1 MVRKLERESDC
12 NHYSLA
18 EVALRVSSCLYSL
31 LSAAYFGRACRGKGH
46 RGK

>member
-12 NHYSLA
+12 NHYSLT
-18 EVALRVSSCLYSL
+18 EMDLRVSSCLYSS
-31 LSAAYFGRACRGKGH
+31 LSAAYFDIVCRGIGH